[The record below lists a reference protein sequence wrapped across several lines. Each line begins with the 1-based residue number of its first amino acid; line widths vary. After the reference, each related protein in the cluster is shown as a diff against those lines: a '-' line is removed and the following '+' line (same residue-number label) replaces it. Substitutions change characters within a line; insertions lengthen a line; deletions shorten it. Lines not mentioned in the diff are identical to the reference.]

1 MATITVLIP
10 VGERRQATLSVP
22 PLPADLRGLTV
33 GFVDNTKH
41 NFDLLVQEMGA
52 LLKERFGVKAV
63 VHRRKAN
70 ASTAAAPP
78 SGLIGTTVFQ
88 NLAVSEMAALGAT
101 GLPLLVIQHPL
112 GGEKPEAVS
121 RRALQA
127 VEQLAS
133 LLGST

>member
-1 MATITVLIP
+1 M
-10 VGERRQATLSVP
+10 
-22 PLPADLRGLTV
+22 
-33 GFVDNTKH
+33 
-41 NFDLLVQEMGA
+41 
-52 LLKERFGVKAV
+52 
-63 VHRRKAN
+63 
-70 ASTAAAPP
+70 
-78 SGLIGTTVFQ
+78 FQ

-121 RRALQA
+121 RRALEA